1 MVNEPE
7 NNKRI
12 THMARAI
19 LRLSITGLFALVWV
33 RHYSHYV
40 FGLHFVLGTYLS
52 VVFYYFIYN
61 WFCDIYKAFRFA
73 STSITEIVFSQFI
86 SFGITD
92 FIFYVLSCV
101 SDHQM
106 LNIIPGMA
114 TVLIQLLVT
123 AIVVQRTKQML
134 MKHLYKEKTL
144 IIKGNLMDYSD
155 AESFVSRLE
164 EKFNYLFDITQIINE
179 NESEDNIKRAID
191 ENHNTILFDISEK
204 NRGFLIRYCL
214 QNNKQFFVSPRI
226 EDIIIQGCK
235 PRHLSDTP
243 LWKYEY
249 SYNDEVYDL
258 LKRIIDI
265 VLSLLLIIILS
276 PFMLL
281 TVIVIKLEDHG
292 PVLYRQTRVTKDGKT
307 FSIMKFRSMVVDAEK
322 TGAIPSTQN
331 DPRITK
337 VGRVIR
343 ACRFDEIPQLINI
356 LGGSMSF
363 VGPRPERVEHV
374 EMYTKDMP
382 EFAYRNKVK
391 AGLTGYAQVYGKY
404 NTSPYDKLRLDLI
417 YIENRTLLLDLKIL
431 LLTIRTVFKKDS
443 TEGFKDGKSK
453 QINLRVEEDSNRFI

>member
-12 THMARAI
+12 THIARAI
-19 LRLSITGLFALVWV
+19 LRLSITCLFALVWV

-52 VVFYYFIYN
+52 VGFYYFIYN

-114 TVLIQLLVT
+114 TVIIQLLVT
-123 AIVVQRTKQML
+123 AVVVQRTKQML

-164 EKFNYLFDITQIINE
+164 EKYNYLFYITQIINE

-191 ENHNTILFDISEK
+191 ENHNAILFDISEN

-235 PRHLSDTP
+235 PRHLLDTP

-258 LKRIIDI
+258 LKRIIDV

-281 TVIVIKLEDHG
+281 TAIVIKREDYG
-292 PVLYRQTRVTKDGKT
+292 VGEIIGTT
-307 FSIMKFRSMVVDAEK
+307 EK
-322 TGAIPSTQN
+322 
-331 DPRITK
+331 
-337 VGRVIR
+337 
-343 ACRFDEIPQLINI
+343 
-356 LGGSMSF
+356 
-363 VGPRPERVEHV
+363 
-374 EMYTKDMP
+374 
-382 EFAYRNKVK
+382 
-391 AGLTGYAQVYGKY
+391 
-404 NTSPYDKLRLDLI
+404 SPYVCG
-417 YIENRTLLLDLKIL
+417 IL
-431 LLTIRTVFKKDS
+431 TA
-443 TEGFKDGKSK
+443 
-453 QINLRVEEDSNRFI
+453 